1 MFKYLTWWLSYSLC
15 NFDNALNVVK
25 QSEGLWMIALHA
37 LNVTKWNGGLWK
49 GNALNGTKWN
59 QGFCKGVDGG

>member
-25 QSEGLWMIALHA
+25 QSEGLWKIALNA
-37 LNVTKWNGGLWK
+37 LNVTKWRGE
-49 GNALNGTKWN
+49 GNFLAKRGAKSNLYFTLK
-59 QGFCKGVDGG
+59 VPLR